1 MISEYATELD
11 KIMYLENEADLIL
24 HGHAFGFDDISL
36 LPCFRKA
43 IQEIIEGKEY
53 DRPDNVIVYLP
64 DRV

>member
-1 MISEYATELD
+1 
-11 KIMYLENEADLIL
+11 MYLENEADLIL